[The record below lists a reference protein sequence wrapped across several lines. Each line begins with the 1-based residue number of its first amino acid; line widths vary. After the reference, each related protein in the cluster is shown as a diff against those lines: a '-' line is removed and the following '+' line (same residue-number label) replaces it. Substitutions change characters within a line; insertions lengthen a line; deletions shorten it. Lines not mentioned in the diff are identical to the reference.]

1 MACILFLDDGQHL
14 SVKIYWLLIAL
25 NVIKIR
31 LLHHVTIGQSK
42 KGGKNDSRFD

>member
-1 MACILFLDDGQHL
+1 MACILDDGQHL
-14 SVKIYWLLIAL
+14 SVTIFWLLIAL

-42 KGGKNDSRFD
+42 KGGKNDNRFG